1 MLKVTLSR
9 LLAVALRMYL
19 TLHILLFAQT
29 MSVLNPGFHPQAGH
43 PDVTGIP
50 QVNYS
55 TSQQQLPSMP
65 AEVSYLTKSP
75 ITTKPVV
82 HTN

>member
-9 LLAVALRMYL
+9 LLLAVALRMYL
-19 TLHILLFAQT
+19 TLHLLLFAQS
-29 MSVLNPGFHPQAGH
+29 MSVLNPGFYPQAGH

-55 TSQQQLPSMP
+55 TSQQQ
-65 AEVSYLTKSP
+65 VSYLTKSP